1 MTRRMLLHLVVLGA
15 SLFMFVV
22 FHLNRAGH
30 RDPKGWPE
38 LKAWIHANG
47 GQVSKKLAL
56 EDTYHSGFKVRG
68 LVATA
73 RIQESE
79 VVYLLPDSLTIRA
92 EHYPEIHGVDLG
104 GMCEELSDIRRLD
117 VKHALAF
124 ALELSKGDESFY
136 APYIRLLPSLEDYK
150 SYLPQFAPAMVLL
163 NLRTIPVWK
172 TIRNVQEDFDNMQ
185 ACWEAWKQEP
195 TYPERLMPIPW
206 ETVLL
211 GLLHYQTR
219 AFTHGENSS
228 RLVPLADMMNT
239 GTKYEN
245 NVEMDDEREEF
256 VLTSVGDIERGEEIL
271 DPYVEA
277 MSPNRILVPVYGTYL
292 ESGVYGV
299 RPLELE
305 DCPETAR
312 QFVSDTLAGVGPGG
326 EEVPLCDRK
335 IFDMSQGPAHCS
347 LARFTYEYC
356 GKAWG
361 WRNF

>member
-1 MTRRMLLHLVVLGA
+1 MLLHLVVLGA
-15 SLFMFVV
+15 SVLMIAV
-22 FHLNRAGH
+22 FRLNRAGH
-30 RDPKGWPE
+30 PEPEGWPE
-38 LKAWIHANG
+38 LKAWIRANG

-56 EDTYHSGFKVRG
+56 EDTHHGGFTVRG
-68 LVATA
+68 LVTTA

-79 VVYLLPDSLTIRA
+79 VVILLPDSLTIRS

-104 GMCEELSDIRRLD
+104 ETCGKLSDVRRLD

-124 ALELSKGDESFY
+124 ALEFSKGDESFY
-136 APYIRLLPSLEDYK
+136 APYIRLLPSLEDFK
-150 SYLPQFAPAMVLL
+150 SYLPQFAPAAVLL
-163 NLRTIPVWK
+163 GLRAIPVWEAVRK
-172 TIRNVQEDFDNMQ
+172 VQEDFDNMQ

-195 TYPERLMPIPW
+195 TYPERLLPIPW
-206 ETVLL
+206 EAVLL
-211 GLLHYQTR
+211 GLLQFQTR

-239 GTKYEN
+239 GTKSEN

-256 VLTSVGDIERGEEIL
+256 VLTSVGDIERGEEVL
-271 DPYVEA
+271 DPYVGA
-277 MSPNRILVPVYGTYL
+277 MSPNRILVPVYGTYV
-292 ESGVYGV
+292 ESGLYGV

-305 DCPETAR
+305 ECPEPAR
-312 QFVSDTLAGVGPGG
+312 QFVWDTLAGVGPGG

-335 IFDMSQGPAHCS
+335 ILNMSQGPAHCS

-361 WRNF
+361 WRSF